1 MRKLNALSPHL
12 FITPIYLKSTE
23 NRRLSRKTLERRSLR
38 YCNFF
43 FGVLLS
49 STTLKDLNRVSCAQF
64 IISLCTK
71 IAFRNSP
78 DVTRDNKA
86 VFCLMVETS
95 NAVKISPEVDHHT
108 LFSHSFLHSTSRQH
122 QLLSHCLKSHQ
133 FSLATHNRE
142 HNGFITFRTT
152 VVAYRR
158 TAMYHEDIQLVNEL
172 RKLVRS
178 DYPYD
183 RLEKEEVS

>member
-1 MRKLNALSPHL
+1 M
-12 FITPIYLKSTE
+12 I
-23 NRRLSRKTLERRSLR
+23 
-38 YCNFF
+38 
-43 FGVLLS
+43 
-49 STTLKDLNRVSCAQF
+49 
-64 IISLCTK
+64 
-71 IAFRNSP
+71 
-78 DVTRDNKA
+78 
-86 VFCLMVETS
+86 MV
-95 NAVKISPEVDHHT
+95 
-108 LFSHSFLHSTSRQH
+108 
-122 QLLSHCLKSHQ
+122 

-178 DYPYD
+178 DYLYD